1 MSGWL
6 LRVASTRRCSK
17 VRFLVLGASGMAGH
31 TIALYLKGR
40 GHGVTGFAR
49 HGLPFLDSQIIGDAR
64 DEALLRSSI
73 EDGAFDVVIN
83 CVGVLNSFA
92 EADPEGAGYLNGR
105 LPHVLAAICRGLPT
119 RVFHMSTDC
128 VFAGNTGPYTEG
140 SAPDGES
147 VYDRTKAE
155 GELRDTK
162 NLTFRNSIV
171 GPDMDPGGIGLLN
184 WFMAQ
189 EGPVGGYTRAMWTG
203 LTTLELA
210 KAMER
215 AAAEDV
221 SGLVNMV
228 PEVGISKHGLLCLF
242 NRHLRG
248 GRVRIDE
255 DPSLALDK
263 TLVRTNFDSSFRPAP
278 YGRQVA
284 EMASW
289 ICAHRELYP
298 HYTLG

>member
-1 MSGWL
+1 M
-6 LRVASTRRCSK
+6 
-17 VRFLVLGASGMAGH
+17 RFLVLGASGMAGH
-31 TIALYLKGR
+31 TIALYLKER
-40 GHGVTGFAR
+40 GHDVAGFSRRGV
-49 HGLPFLDSQIIGDAR
+49 PFLEKQVLGDAR
-64 DEALLRSSI
+64 DEGLLR
-73 EDGAFDVVIN
+73 EALGEEAFDVVIN

-92 EADPEGAGYLNGR
+92 EADPEGAAYLNGE
-105 LPHVLAAICRGLPT
+105 LPHVLARITEGTPT

-140 SAPDGES
+140 SVPDGES

-155 GELRDTK
+155 GELDDAK

-171 GPDMDPGGIGLLN
+171 GPDMDPRGIGLLN

-189 EGPVGGYTRAMWTG
+189 EGPVGGYTRAVWTG

-215 AAAEDV
+215 AAGEGV

-228 PEVGISKHGLLCLF
+228 PEGSISKHDLLCLF
-242 NRHLRG
+242 NEHLRG
-248 GRVRIDE
+248 GRVRIE
-255 DPSLALDK
+255 GDPSLALDK

-289 ICAHRELYP
+289 IRAHGGLYP